1 MYQLTGPR
9 VVILKEVEVRL
20 EIAREDTIPW
30 YGRSDTRER
39 GSLLLTPT
47 FTVYSCTA
55 ALSTAKLRN
64 RHARCDGV
72 HLIHIHAGLERAC
85 SFRDMLKQWRVAPLR
100 VVLVQQGLR

>member
-1 MYQLTGPR
+1 M
-9 VVILKEVEVRL
+9 RL

-30 YGRSDTRER
+30 YGQIPENGVRYFLLPPLYSGSFYRS
-39 GSLLLTPT
+39 
-47 FTVYSCTA
+47 
-55 ALSTAKLRN
+55 RN